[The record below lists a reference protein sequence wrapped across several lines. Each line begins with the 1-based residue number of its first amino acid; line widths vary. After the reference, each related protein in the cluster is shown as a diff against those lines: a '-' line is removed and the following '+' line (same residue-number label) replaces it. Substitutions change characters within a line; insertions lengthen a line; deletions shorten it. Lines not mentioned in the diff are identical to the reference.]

1 LKNKKDKISYLNI
14 VIEQAIIL
22 LAFLLQNRQSLI
34 QTERN
39 YLDSFISSMIHTQ
52 YTSQTELIQK
62 AKVFKW
68 DIHFPSVILLI
79 DIKNSNEKTRLSNY
93 YKALDSGAITETI
106 ANVCE
111 IPHENIKTALYNNQI
126 ICFVSVALIIDLP
139 TKLKRAS
146 EIFVKYL
153 KKFGPV
159 SVSISGKF
167 FNMVEISQAYKEALL
182 VQNIYKDVYSEQ
194 QFIEIYKDLGIFKL
208 FHLIEDKEYLNQY
221 IEEILGAVIRND
233 QKNDMNLIDT
243 LQSLITNNM
252 NMKKSSEDLYI
263 HYNSLRYRVSK
274 LNELGV
280 ELSNGSKTTEIA
292 VALQL
297 LKYLN
302 YKI

>member
-1 LKNKKDKISYLNI
+1 
-14 VIEQAIIL
+14 
-22 LAFLLQNRQSLI
+22 
-34 QTERN
+34 
-39 YLDSFISSMIHTQ
+39 
-52 YTSQTELIQK
+52 
-62 AKVFKW
+62 
-68 DIHFPSVILLI
+68 
-79 DIKNSNEKTRLSNY
+79 
-93 YKALDSGAITETI
+93 
-106 ANVCE
+106 
-111 IPHENIKTALYNNQI
+111 
-126 ICFVSVALIIDLP
+126 
-139 TKLKRAS
+139 
-146 EIFVKYL
+146 
-153 KKFGPV
+153 
-159 SVSISGKF
+159 
-167 FNMVEISQAYKEALL
+167 MVEISQAYKEALL